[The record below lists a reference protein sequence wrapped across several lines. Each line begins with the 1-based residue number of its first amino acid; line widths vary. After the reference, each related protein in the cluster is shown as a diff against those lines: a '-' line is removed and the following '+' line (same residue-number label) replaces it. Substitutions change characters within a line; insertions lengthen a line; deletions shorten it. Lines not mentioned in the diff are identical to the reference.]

1 MGYAEEIK
9 DAIEKAKEQ
18 VQQTGTPASV
28 EIMENDRWVLQLLV
42 TPPSTRQY
50 GAVTVPRGEGV
61 LLNIR
66 SKVNWRNNITIP
78 DARALDALKEILE
91 EFYSNE
97 ELKVAVLAN
106 ITGKV
111 KAVTRPTIKIG
122 Q

>member
-28 EIMENDRWVLQLLV
+28 EIMEND
-42 TPPSTRQY
+42 
-50 GAVTVPRGEGV
+50 
-61 LLNIR
+61 
-66 SKVNWRNNITIP
+66 
-78 DARALDALKEILE
+78 
-91 EFYSNE
+91 
-97 ELKVAVLAN
+97 